1 MQITS
6 RLMSGIIFKN
16 VSKTYRRKP
25 GQTWLKN
32 YLQSVAKGTN
42 KPFQAVRDV
51 SFSVKDGE
59 SIALIGRNGAG
70 KSTVLNLMAGLLVPN
85 AGSVQVTGRVAAL
98 LDLGAGF
105 HVDLTGLEN
114 LTINAALMGF
124 SKSEVRRQTHSIIE
138 FSGLG
143 DFIDQPIRTYSS
155 GMTMR
160 LAFSVAACVDPDIL
174 IIDEVLGVG
183 DAAFQAKCIERIR
196 QLKEKGKIFFCVSHG
211 MAIDQLC
218 EKAIWLEQG
227 VVRKLGFTVEV
238 MRAYAASLT
247 ENVEIRPEEIP
258 VKQSAG
264 TTLGAELSSDSR

>member
-1 MQITS
+1 
-6 RLMSGIIFKN
+6 MSGIIFKN